1 MGIRRRTALQREI
14 YFKNT
19 GSSNCH
25 KYTRHVA
32 VSEVLLDIFNP
43 QKIDNYPHLFFAT
56 TMAHPQD
63 WEMRRLIS
71 IHHWSHYGSEKKSIT
86 DSDLQRAK
94 LNYEAWRAS
103 IRAPPED
110 RILGIEF
117 ELNAP
122 RDEEYLR
129 LWIIAYNARIADEVR
144 IEQERLVWEQ
154 AIWQE
159 QYNNEKSKWEAR
171 NEDGDSVSS
180 ELEELDT
187 LDTDTLAEGMLS
199 MALDY

>member
-1 MGIRRRTALQREI
+1 
-14 YFKNT
+14 
-19 GSSNCH
+19 
-25 KYTRHVA
+25 
-32 VSEVLLDIFNP
+32 
-43 QKIDNYPHLFFAT
+43 
-56 TMAHPQD
+56 MAHPQD

-71 IHHWSHYGSEKKSIT
+71 IHHWSHYGSDKKSIT
-86 DSDLQRAK
+86 DHDLQRAK
-94 LNYEAWRAS
+94 LNYEAWRKS

-129 LWIIAYNARIADEVR
+129 LWINAYNARTSDELR

-154 AIWQE
+154 AMWQE
-159 QYNNEKSKWEAR
+159 QYNKERSTWEVK

-180 ELEELDT
+180 ELEELD
-187 LDTDTLAEGMLS
+187 DTLADEMLS
-199 MALDY
+199 MALDH